1 MLYTTIRFLKLL
13 IHSFLVLVLM
23 NFLAL
28 VGHDL
33 ATLLFHHRFEK
44 SDSLILVL
52 FLIWLMFALHN
63 PRYQKHTSS

>member
-1 MLYTTIRFLKLL
+1 MLYTTIRFPKLL

-44 SDSLILVL
+44 NDSLILVL